1 MMESAKSAVLHER
14 LLIWL
19 GILRNGGSMVYSMA
33 EQWFMEKNLNISM
46 TQINACVHW
55 KVCLT
60 ERDSD
65 RVGSRQMCWMEHTGK
80 D

>member
-1 MMESAKSAVLHER
+1 M
-14 LLIWL
+14 
-19 GILRNGGSMVYSMA
+19 YSMA

-55 KVCLT
+55 KFCLT

-65 RVGSRQMCWMEHTGK
+65 RVRSRGMCWMEHTGK
-80 D
+80 DWGGRDMMAPQKCPLGCS